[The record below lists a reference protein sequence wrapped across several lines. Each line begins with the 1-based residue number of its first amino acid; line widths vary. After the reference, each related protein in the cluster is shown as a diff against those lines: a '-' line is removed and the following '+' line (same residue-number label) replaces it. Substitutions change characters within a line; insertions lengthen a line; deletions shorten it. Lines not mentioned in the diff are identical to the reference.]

1 MIGIQ
6 IGSTEELILR
16 YLQKHYPVTF
26 AELHKTLHISQTM
39 LKRTLIKLQHQG
51 IVRVDPLPGN
61 TYVRLLRTD
70 FFYISNTKTPR
81 TSPRRP
87 KPQSPDEPKDY
98 DGIMYS

>member
-1 MIGIQ
+1 MIEIQ

-26 AELHKTLHISQTM
+26 AELHKTLHISQAT

-51 IVRVDPLPGN
+51 IVRIDPLPGN
-61 TYVRLLRTD
+61 TYVRLLRND
-70 FFYISNTKTPR
+70 FYFLGDHKPTKPTTKKLTIPTPKA
-81 TSPRRP
+81 T
-87 KPQSPDEPKDY
+87 DY

>member
-1 MIGIQ
+1 MIEIQ
-6 IGSTEELILR
+6 IGSAEEHILR

-26 AELHKTLHISQTM
+26 RELASTLHISQAT

-70 FFYISNTKTPR
+70 FYYIGNAKPHKTV
-81 TSPRRP
+81 PRRP
-87 KPQSPDEPKDY
+87 KPSQDNPPSDY